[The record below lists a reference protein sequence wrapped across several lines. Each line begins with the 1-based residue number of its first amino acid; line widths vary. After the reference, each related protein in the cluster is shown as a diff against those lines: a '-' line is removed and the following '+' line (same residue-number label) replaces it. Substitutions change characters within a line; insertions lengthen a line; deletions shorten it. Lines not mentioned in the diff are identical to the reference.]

1 MSHISFKQNPANK
14 DLLNQSDEVS
24 VAAEVDIDVL

>member
-1 MSHISFKQNPANK
+1 MSHVSSKQNPTNK
-14 DLLNQSDEVS
+14 DLLNQSEEVS